1 MAAGG
6 TTTLV
11 NLLKVK
17 SNDLLVGNGVTG
29 TGSLRVTVAS
39 DNTAFG
45 IKVSDGTNTA
55 NVKAATIAAVAADPA
70 LVVALSPNSQ
80 QLTTP
85 ATPTSATATSGGSL
99 PSTTYFFKIVAVDAG
114 GGTTPASAEASIAT
128 GAGTAN
134 TITLTWA
141 PTTGADSYQ
150 VWWST
155 TTNTQASYFPA
166 PINLSTSGTLTNS
179 YVFSTT
185 TGTFTG
191 TIPTTNTTSY
201 VRQSPVQRVTV
212 NNITGTVSLPTGAAT
227 SAKQPALGTAGAASA
242 DVITVQGI
250 ASMTALKVDGSA
262 VTQPVSGTV
271 TIGAGSAAIGTV
283 TVVGTTATGSA
294 GTGNAVIVAGL
305 DGSGNVRPIF
315 TGTDGSVKLA
325 TGANTI
331 GKVDVNQVYVEDVA
345 SAGGENLFLSG
356 AVRQDT
362 IAATTSADGDYTYL
376 KTNNLGRLYT
386 STTIDAALPTG
397 TNSIGNI
404 GTVTTV
410 STVTSLT
417 QMNGQAIAMGT
428 GVRSAGTQ
436 RVTIATDDFSSIT
449 DSNNS
454 SIVNLAS
461 AATYTGTGTDVS
473 AYAQVSVTIFSDQNS
488 GINGLFLQFSQDNVN
503 WNTETR
509 SPVGANVEIT
519 LSSPVMAR
527 YFRVFYQ
534 NSANMTGAF
543 RLQTRLHAIA
553 RTPST
558 KIATTTIWP
567 TDQVS
572 LTNSILSAPST
583 TNGTV
588 FNSGVIKSSSTSA
601 AATDQSLV
609 VALSPNSPIPTGT
622 NSIGN
627 IGTVSTVTN
636 LSQLGG
642 TAIAMNTG
650 VRSAGTQRVTIA
662 TDDIVPVSQSGT
674 WNINNISGT
683 VSLPTGA
690 ATETTLASALTALQL
705 IDNAVATPGSAHGTG
720 ILQVGGSDGTN
731 ATRIRTDASGFVK
744 VAPKDISTNSNN
756 STTTNLA
763 NAAVFTGIGTDVS
776 AFSQVMVNVFASHA
790 SAANGLSIQFSQDG
804 TNWDSTNTYTVVATT
819 DFAIIVPITH
829 TYYRLVYTNGA
840 TTTTTLRI
848 TSLLSSFTTQ
858 ATIKKVNAAVN
869 LTDTALSTRSVI
881 SGTTTGATP
890 SALTDATVKLG
901 SIGIASTDTALVV
914 AIRDG
919 LPTGANAIG
928 KLSVNDGIDIGD
940 VTINNAIGSG
950 AYVRVTD
957 GTNTMPTGDAAARGV
972 FHRITDGTNTAAVK
986 AASTA
991 PAFADPA
998 LVVALSPNSQQLT
1011 TPSGVPSVATAST
1024 GGSLAASTTYFFK
1037 LVAVDAGGGTTIPG
1051 PEASIA
1057 TAVGTATNTITIT
1070 WPPIPGADS
1079 YQVWWST
1086 TTGTQG
1092 SYFPAPINL
1101 STSGTLTNS
1110 YVFSTV
1116 TGTFSGTIPTTN
1128 TTSFVRKKAI
1138 QPVSI
1143 TPNQTITVTQATAAN
1158 LNATVTGTVELG
1170 ATSLAALE
1178 NISVTV
1184 PGTVDLGTVSLTALE
1199 TITVIS
1205 GTPNNFQSKA
1215 YGAVTTAAPTYV
1227 TGNDN
1232 PLSLTTAGAL
1242 RVDGS
1247 AVTQPVSIAASV
1259 AVTGPLTSA
1268 QTLTA
1273 LTSLTQFNGTAIS
1286 MKAASTAAVAAD
1298 TALVVAISPNNA
1310 IGLAA
1315 DDVHDGVAGTTGV
1328 MITGFASSATPTAVS
1343 ADGDAARIWVNRSG
1357 AVIVDGYS
1365 KLGTATALA
1374 ALNSTVVIALGGSKS
1389 VGVTITAISA
1399 PVGTILTPQVSF
1411 DGGTNYIA
1419 TTFDNPATG
1428 DKTATMTN
1436 AELVVGAMRT
1446 MMLAGGATHARVI
1459 ATSWTSGSAT
1469 VLLSG
1474 SEANDT
1480 SEFFAASNNSA
1491 NRPPVTAQVGGWD
1504 GANLRTLTT
1513 NVSGHLSINDGGNSL
1528 TIDAPVGTPAF
1539 VRLSDGTAAISTLPV
1554 SIAATVAVS
1563 GPLTDTQLRATAVP
1577 VSGTLTGVTTVGT
1590 VTTITTANLAADDV
1604 HDGVA
1609 GTTGV
1614 MIAGFASSATPTGV
1628 SADGDAARLWVSR
1641 SGAVIIDGYTKQGT
1655 ATAISAL
1662 NGTLTLQLG
1671 GSKAAGITITAIS
1684 TPVGITLTPQV
1695 SFDGGT
1701 NWTTTAF
1708 KNLGNGDTFPTLTNA
1723 NLIVGVSAS
1732 IIIGGGAS
1740 HVRVIALA
1748 YGSGSVT
1755 VQWSA
1760 SESVDT
1766 RELFVASNNSAQR
1779 PISTA
1784 QVGGWDGTNLR
1795 ALSVTT
1801 AGAVNIGSIA
1811 SALPTGTNSIGN
1823 IGTVSTVTNLSQLG
1837 GTAIAMNT
1845 GVRSA
1850 GTLRVTIA
1858 TDDVIGTVTTVSTVT
1873 NLSQLGGAAIA
1884 MNTGVRSAGTQR
1896 VTIATDDVV
1905 QTKATPDATGTYAGT
1920 NATVTAYATNLV
1932 VKASAGTVYMLSGYN
1947 SLATAQFIQIHNATA
1962 LPADASIP
1970 SVIFYVPGLSNFS
1983 FDFGVYGRFFSTGV
1997 VVCNSTTGPTKT
2009 IGAANCWFD
2018 AQFK

>member
-17 SNDLLVGNGVTG
+17 SNDLLVGNGATG

-39 DNTAFG
+39 DNTAFN

-55 NVKAATIAAVAADPA
+55 NVKAASTAAVAADPA

-85 ATPTSATATSGGSL
+85 ATPTGATASTGGSL
-99 PSTTYFFKIVAVDAG
+99 AASTAYFFKIVAVDAG
-114 GGTTPASAEASIAT
+114 SGTTPASAELGFSTTAS
-128 GAGTAN
+128 GTSTN
-134 TITLTWA
+134 TITITWT
-141 PTTGADSYQ
+141 PVIGADSYQ

-155 TTNTQASYFPA
+155 IAGTQGSYFAA

-227 SAKQPALGTAGAASA
+227 SANQTTQITALQILDDAVLTDNTAFVDGTTKVSMAGFVFDDTAGTALTENDAAAARINVNRALVNTIEDGATRGRYITVKAASTVAATADTALVVSFAGANSATKIGDGTNNAAIKAASTAAGSTDPALVVAISPNN
-242 DVITVQGI
+242 TVG
-250 ASMTALKVDGSA
+250 L
-262 VTQPVSGTV
+262 
-271 TIGAGSAAIGTV
+271 
-283 TVVGTTATGSA
+283 SA
-294 GTGNAVIVAGL
+294 GTNNIGDVDVLTLPSIPAGT
-305 DGSGNVRPIF
+305 N
-315 TGTDGSVKLA
+315 
-325 TGANTI
+325 NI
-331 GKVDVNQVYVEDVA
+331 GDVDVNQVYAEDVA
-345 SAGGENLFLSG
+345 SVGGESLFLSG

-404 GTVTTV
+404 GTV
-410 STVTSLT
+410 STVTNLSQLGGT
-417 QMNGQAIAMGT
+417 AIAMNT

-436 RVTIATDDFSSIT
+436 RVTIATDDVI
-449 DSNNS
+449 
-454 SIVNLAS
+454 
-461 AATYTGTGTDVS
+461 
-473 AYAQVSVTIFSDQNS
+473 
-488 GINGLFLQFSQDNVN
+488 
-503 WNTETR
+503 
-509 SPVGANVEIT
+509 
-519 LSSPVMAR
+519 
-527 YFRVFYQ
+527 
-534 NSANMTGAF
+534 
-543 RLQTRLHAIA
+543 
-553 RTPST
+553 
-558 KIATTTIWP
+558 
-567 TDQVS
+567 
-572 LTNSILSAPST
+572 
-583 TNGTV
+583 GTV
-588 FNSGVIKSSSTSA
+588 T
-601 AATDQSLV
+601 
-609 VALSPNSPIPTGT
+609 
-622 NSIGN
+622 
-627 IGTVSTVTN
+627 TVSTVTN

-674 WNINNISGT
+674 WNITNISGT

-744 VAPKDISTNSNN
+744 VSPKDISTNANN
-756 STTTNLA
+756 STTTNLV
-763 NAAVFTGIGTDVS
+763 NAAVFTGTGTDVS

-804 TNWDSTNTYTVVATT
+804 TNWDSTNTYTVAATT
-819 DFAIIVPITH
+819 DFAIILPITH

-901 SIGIASTDTALVV
+901 SISVVGTDTALVV

-919 LPTGANAIG
+919 LPAGANVIG
-928 KLSVNDGIDIGD
+928 SISNVGTVTTVSTVTNLSQLGGNTIAMNTGVRSAGTQR
-940 VTINNAIGSG
+940 VTIATDDAI
-950 AYVRVTD
+950 ATVTSLTQFN
-957 GTNTMPTGDAAARGV
+957 GTAISM
-972 FHRITDGTNTAAVK
+972 K
-986 AASTA
+986 AANVA
-991 PAFADPA
+991 PALADPA

-1024 GGSLAASTTYFFK
+1024 GGSLPASTTYFFK
-1037 LVAVDAGGGTTIPG
+1037 LVAVDAGSGTTIPG

-1057 TAVGTATNTITIT
+1057 TAVGTATNTVTIT
-1070 WPPIPGADS
+1070 WPPITGADS
-1079 YQVWWST
+1079 YQVWWATAS
-1086 TTGTQG
+1086 GAQA

-1116 TGTFSGTIPTTN
+1116 TGTFSGTTPSTN
-1128 TTSFVRKKAI
+1128 TTSFVRQKAI
-1138 QPVSI
+1138 QPVSGPL
-1143 TPNQTITVTQATAAN
+1143 TDTQLRATAVPVSGSGNFTVTQATAAN

-1199 TITVIS
+1199 TITVTS
-1205 GTPNNFQSKA
+1205 GTPNNFQSKV
-1215 YGAVTTAAPTYV
+1215 YGAVTTAAPAYTNA
-1227 TGNDN
+1227 TDN
-1232 PLSLTTAGAL
+1232 ALSLTTSGAL

-1247 AVTQPVSIAASV
+1247 AVTQPVSGTFWQATQPVSIAASV
-1259 AVTGPLTSA
+1259 TVTGPLTSA

-1273 LTSLTQFNGTAIS
+1273 LTTLNQFNGTAIS
-1286 MKAASTAAVAAD
+1286 MKAASTAAVAGD
-1298 TALVVAISPNNA
+1298 TALVVSVSPN
-1310 IGLAA
+1310 
-1315 DDVHDGVAGTTGV
+1315 
-1328 MITGFASSATPTAVS
+1328 
-1343 ADGDAARIWVNRSG
+1343 
-1357 AVIVDGYS
+1357 
-1365 KLGTATALA
+1365 
-1374 ALNSTVVIALGGSKS
+1374 
-1389 VGVTITAISA
+1389 TAI
-1399 PVGTILTPQVSF
+1399 
-1411 DGGTNYIA
+1411 
-1419 TTFDNPATG
+1419 
-1428 DKTATMTN
+1428 
-1436 AELVVGAMRT
+1436 
-1446 MMLAGGATHARVI
+1446 
-1459 ATSWTSGSAT
+1459 
-1469 VLLSG
+1469 
-1474 SEANDT
+1474 
-1480 SEFFAASNNSA
+1480 
-1491 NRPPVTAQVGGWD
+1491 
-1504 GANLRTLTT
+1504 
-1513 NVSGHLSINDGGNSL
+1513 
-1528 TIDAPVGTPAF
+1528 
-1539 VRLSDGTAAISTLPV
+1539 
-1554 SIAATVAVS
+1554 
-1563 GPLTDTQLRATAVP
+1563 
-1577 VSGTLTGVTTVGT
+1577 
-1590 VTTITTANLAADDV
+1590 NLAADDV

-1614 MIAGFASSATPTGV
+1614 MLAGVASSATPTGV
-1628 SADGDAARLWVSR
+1628 SADGDAARIWVSR
-1641 SGAVIIDGYTKQGT
+1641 NGAVIIDGYSKLGT
-1655 ATAISAL
+1655 ATAIAAL

-1701 NWTTTAF
+1701 NWTATAF
-1708 KNLGNGDTFPTLTNA
+1708 KNLGNGDTFSTLTNA
-1723 NLIVGVSAS
+1723 NLTVGLSISIVL
-1732 IIIGGGAS
+1732 GGGAS

-1755 VQWSA
+1755 LQWSA
-1760 SESVDT
+1760 SESVET
-1766 RELFVASNNSAQR
+1766 HELFVASNNSAQR
-1779 PISTA
+1779 PLSTA

-1795 ALSVTT
+1795 SLSVTST
-1801 AGAVNIGSIA
+1801 GAVNIGSIA

-1845 GVRSA
+1845 GVRAA
-1850 GTLRVTIA
+1850 GV
-1858 TDDVIGTVTTVSTVT
+1858 
-1873 NLSQLGGAAIA
+1873 
-1884 MNTGVRSAGTQR
+1884 QR
-1896 VTIATDDVV
+1896 VTIATDDIV
-1905 QTKATPDATGTYAGT
+1905 QTAALPQSTATYAPT
-1920 NATVTAYATNLV
+1920 NATVAAYATNLV
-1932 VKASAGTVYMLSGYN
+1932 VKASAGTIYMLNGYN
-1947 SLATAQFIQIHNATA
+1947 SSTSAQFIQIHNATS
-1962 LPADASIP
+1962 LPADATVP
-1970 SVIFYVPGLSNFS
+1970 VVMFYVPGASNFS
-1983 FDFGVYGRFFSTGV
+1983 FDFGVYGRFFSTGI

-2009 IGAANCWFD
+2009 VGSANCWFD

>member
-29 TGSLRVTVAS
+29 TGSLRVTIAS
-39 DNTAFG
+39 DNTPISVNSAQPTTTGALTAIATGGQLTVGATILFVG
-45 IKVSDGTNTA
+45 QTVAIAGTNGGTGAITNGTYRISVTNGSTTFTLVNLDGTAITTTA
-55 NVKAATIAAVAADPA
+55 GTPSGLTYSTYTPDVISNLSMMAGQTIAMGTGVRSAGTQRVTIATDDIVPVSQSGTWNIGTLTSITNA
-70 LVVALSPNSQ
+70 LPTGTNSIGNIGTVSTLTSLTQFNGNAIATNTGVRSAGTLRVTIATDDVV
-80 QLTTP
+80 
-85 ATPTSATATSGGSL
+85 
-99 PSTTYFFKIVAVDAG
+99 
-114 GGTTPASAEASIAT
+114 PASQSGTWNINTLTSITNALPAGTNNIGDVDIASIA
-128 GAGTAN
+128 AGT
-134 TITLTWA
+134 
-141 PTTGADSYQ
+141 
-150 VWWST
+150 
-155 TTNTQASYFPA
+155 
-166 PINLSTSGTLTNS
+166 
-179 YVFSTT
+179 
-185 TGTFTG
+185 
-191 TIPTTNTTSY
+191 
-201 VRQSPVQRVTV
+201 
-212 NNITGTVSLPTGAAT
+212 
-227 SAKQPALGTAGAASA
+227 
-242 DVITVQGI
+242 
-250 ASMTALKVDGSA
+250 
-262 VTQPVSGTV
+262 
-271 TIGAGSAAIGTV
+271 
-283 TVVGTTATGSA
+283 
-294 GTGNAVIVAGL
+294 
-305 DGSGNVRPIF
+305 
-315 TGTDGSVKLA
+315 
-325 TGANTI
+325 NTI
-331 GKVDVNQVYVEDVA
+331 GKIDINQVYAEDAA
-345 SAGGENLFLSG
+345 SAGGESLFLSG

-404 GTVTTV
+404 GTVSTVTNLSQLGGTAIAMNTGVRSAGTQRVTIATDDVIGTVTTV
-410 STVTSLT
+410 STVTNLSQLGGT
-417 QMNGQAIAMGT
+417 AIAMNT

-534 NSANMTGAF
+534 NSANITGAF

-662 TDDIVPVSQSGT
+662 TDDVI
-674 WNINNISGT
+674 GT
-683 VSLPTGA
+683 V
-690 ATETTLASALTALQL
+690 
-705 IDNAVATPGSAHGTG
+705 
-720 ILQVGGSDGTN
+720 
-731 ATRIRTDASGFVK
+731 
-744 VAPKDISTNSNN
+744 
-756 STTTNLA
+756 
-763 NAAVFTGIGTDVS
+763 
-776 AFSQVMVNVFASHA
+776 
-790 SAANGLSIQFSQDG
+790 
-804 TNWDSTNTYTVVATT
+804 
-819 DFAIIVPITH
+819 
-829 TYYRLVYTNGA
+829 
-840 TTTTTLRI
+840 
-848 TSLLSSFTTQ
+848 TSLTQ
-858 ATIKKVNAAVN
+858 FNG
-869 LTDTALSTRSVI
+869 TAI
-881 SGTTTGATP
+881 S
-890 SALTDATVKLG
+890 
-901 SIGIASTDTALVV
+901 
-914 AIRDG
+914 
-919 LPTGANAIG
+919 
-928 KLSVNDGIDIGD
+928 
-940 VTINNAIGSG
+940 
-950 AYVRVTD
+950 
-957 GTNTMPTGDAAARGV
+957 M
-972 FHRITDGTNTAAVK
+972 K

-991 PAFADPA
+991 PALADPA

-1011 TPSGVPSVATAST
+1011 TPATPTGATAST
-1024 GGSLAASTTYFFK
+1024 GGSLAQSTTYFFK
-1037 LVAVDAGGGTTIPG
+1037 IVAVDAGGGTTP
-1051 PEASIA
+1051 ASAELSFA
-1057 TAVGTATNTITIT
+1057 TAASGTATNTITLT
-1070 WPPIPGADS
+1070 WTPTTGADS

-1092 SYFPAPINL
+1092 SYFPAPINF

-1116 TGTFSGTIPTTN
+1116 TGTFSGTISAIN
-1128 TTSFVRKKAI
+1128 TTSFARQKAI

-1343 ADGDAARIWVNRSG
+1343 ADGDAAR
-1357 AVIVDGYS
+1357 
-1365 KLGTATALA
+1365 
-1374 ALNSTVVIALGGSKS
+1374 
-1389 VGVTITAISA
+1389 
-1399 PVGTILTPQVSF
+1399 
-1411 DGGTNYIA
+1411 
-1419 TTFDNPATG
+1419 
-1428 DKTATMTN
+1428 
-1436 AELVVGAMRT
+1436 
-1446 MMLAGGATHARVI
+1446 
-1459 ATSWTSGSAT
+1459 
-1469 VLLSG
+1469 
-1474 SEANDT
+1474 
-1480 SEFFAASNNSA
+1480 
-1491 NRPPVTAQVGGWD
+1491 
-1504 GANLRTLTT
+1504 
-1513 NVSGHLSINDGGNSL
+1513 
-1528 TIDAPVGTPAF
+1528 
-1539 VRLSDGTAAISTLPV
+1539 
-1554 SIAATVAVS
+1554 
-1563 GPLTDTQLRATAVP
+1563 
-1577 VSGTLTGVTTVGT
+1577 
-1590 VTTITTANLAADDV
+1590 
-1604 HDGVA
+1604 
-1609 GTTGV
+1609 
-1614 MIAGFASSATPTGV
+1614 
-1628 SADGDAARLWVSR
+1628 LWVSR
-1641 SGAVIIDGYTKQGT
+1641 NGAVIIDGYTKQGT

-1740 HVRVIALA
+1740 HVRVVALA

-1858 TDDVIGTVTTVSTVT
+1858 TDDVVPVTGPLTDTQLRATAVPVSGTVTANAGTGSFTVAQATASNLNATVSIAAAQTLTTVSTVST
-1873 NLSQLGGAAIA
+1873 VSSLTQMNGQNIA
-1884 MNTGVRSAGTQR
+1884 MGFGTRTTGTQR
-1896 VTIATDDVV
+1896 VTIATDDIV

-1920 NATVTAYATNLV
+1920 NATTTVYATNLV

-1947 SLATAQFIQIHNATA
+1947 SLATAQFIQLHNATA
-1962 LPADASIP
+1962 LPADTSVP